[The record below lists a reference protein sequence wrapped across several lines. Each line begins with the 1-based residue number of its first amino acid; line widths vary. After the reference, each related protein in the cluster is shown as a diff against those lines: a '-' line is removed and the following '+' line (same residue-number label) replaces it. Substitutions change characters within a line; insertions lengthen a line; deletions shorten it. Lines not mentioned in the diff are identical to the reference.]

1 LIDGEE
7 YLESMPTAHN
17 DDVSLSYDRSG
28 PADAPTVV
36 FVEGLGY
43 GAWMWKFQR
52 EPLAETYD
60 TIVFDNRGTGD
71 SDCPEGPY
79 TIAELAADLE
89 AVLADAG
96 VEEAHVVGAS
106 MGGMIA
112 QRYALDFDRAVSL
125 ALLCT
130 SHGGEDA
137 VPVPEETQAYMFDV
151 PGGATEREEIRY
163 KMTPALSDGFAEE
176 QPILV
181 EHIVDWRLESDAS
194 EAGRNAQAAAVQA
207 FDAADELADLSLPVL
222 VMHGTD
228 DRVLPVE
235 NAHTLVDRLPAAE
248 LELFEGG
255 PHLFFIEQADE
266 VTDRL
271 RSYLETHA

>member
-1 LIDGEE
+1 
-7 YLESMPTAHN
+7 MPTAHN
-17 DDVSLSYDRSG
+17 GDVALAYDRAG
-28 PADAPTVV
+28 PTSAPTVV

-43 GAWMWKFQR
+43 GTWMWQFQR
-52 EPLAETYD
+52 DPLAADYD

-79 TIAELAADLE
+79 TIAEMADDLAA
-89 AVLADAG
+89 VLDDAG
-96 VEEAHVVGAS
+96 VESAHVVGAS

-112 QRYALDFDRAVSL
+112 QRFALDHGRADSL

-137 VPVPEETQAYMFDV
+137 VPVPPETQAYMFDV
-151 PGGATEREEIRY
+151 PEDADEREAIRY
-163 KMTPALSDGFAEE
+163 KMTPAISDGFAEE
-176 QPILV
+176 HPELI
-181 EHIVDWRLESDAS
+181 EDIVDWRLDSDAS

-207 FDAADELADLSLPVL
+207 FDAADELDELSLPTL
-222 VMHGTD
+222 ILHGTD
-228 DRVLPVE
+228 DEVLPVE
-235 NAHTLVDRLPAAE
+235 NAHALQERLPHAE

-255 PHLFFIEQADE
+255 PHLFFVERADA

-271 RSYLETHA
+271 REFLDTHA